1 MSAPASSPRS
11 HDMVPLPRR
20 HPTTTRAGLRPLLL
34 CGLLL
39 ISLPWAQAE
48 APNPAAP
55 VLLLAET
62 ASSKIDPA
70 LYWVSEKLDG
80 VRAYWDGR
88 VLRFRSGNPVPAPA
102 WFTAALPPQP
112 LDGELWIGRE
122 RFEQVSGI
130 VRRHPPDERDW
141 KQVRYMVFE
150 LPDAP
155 GSFTDRLA
163 RMRALVE
170 RAQVPWLHMVPQF
183 RVSNPAALKRRL
195 DQVVKDGGEGLMLHR
210 ADAPYQTGRQDVLL
224 KLKPWQDAEATV
236 VGYTPGKGKY
246 AGLTGAL
253 NMRMPD
259 GKTFRIGSGL
269 SDALRRNPPP
279 IGTLITYRYQ
289 ALTASGLPRFAR
301 YLRVREKE

>member
-1 MSAPASSPRS
+1 MRLSSHRFS
-11 HDMVPLPRR
+11 VPCPG
-20 HPTTTRAGLRPLLL
+20 GLRPLLL

-39 ISLPWAQAE
+39 AGLPWAQAG
-48 APNPAAP
+48 APSPPPPA
-55 VLLLAET
+55 LLLAET
-62 ASSKIDPA
+62 APSQLDPA
-70 LYWVSEKLDG
+70 RYWVSEKLDG
-80 VRAYWDGR
+80 VRAFWDGR

-102 WFTAALPPQP
+102 WFTAALPSQP
-112 LDGELWIGRE
+112 LDGELWIARE

-130 VRRHPPDERDW
+130 VRSDPPDDRDW

-150 LPDAP
+150 LPNAP

-170 RAQVPWLHMVPQF
+170 QAQVPWLRMVPQF
-183 RVSNPAALKRRL
+183 RVSNSAELKRHL
-195 DQVVKDGGEGLMLHR
+195 DTIVNDGGEGLMLHR
-210 ADAPYQTGRQDVLL
+210 ADAPYRTGRQDVLL

-236 VGYTPGKGKY
+236 IGYTRGKGKY
-246 AGLTGAL
+246 EGMIGAL

-279 IGTLITYRYQ
+279 IGTLVTYRYQ
-289 ALTASGLPRFAR
+289 ALTGSGLPRFAR
-301 YLRVREKE
+301 YLRVRPPE